1 MPASA
6 ERIKAMIVE
15 MNDSLTMLLDKAGN
29 NAELT
34 QRMYVT
40 RNDRN
45 PVNALCELS
54 TAEGFPITAAE
65 FLYDGEETCAAMC
78 RSVNGG
84 GVDTPDGW
92 DDVYEMFFAA
102 LDYMKK

>member
-1 MPASA
+1 
-6 ERIKAMIVE
+6 
-15 MNDSLTMLLDKAGN
+15 MNDSLTMLLEKAKN
-29 NAELT
+29 SAELT
-34 QRMYVT
+34 ERIYAT
-40 RNDRN
+40 RNENN
-45 PVNALCELS
+45 PVNALCALA

-65 FLYDGEETCAAMC
+65 LIYGGEETCAAMC

-102 LDYMKK
+102 LDYLNK

>member
-1 MPASA
+1 
-6 ERIKAMIVE
+6 
-15 MNDSLTMLLDKAGN
+15 MNDSLTMLLDRAKN
-29 NAELT
+29 NAKLT
-34 QRMYVT
+34 ERIYAT

-45 PVNALCELS
+45 PVNALCELA

-65 FLYDGEETCAAMC
+65 LLYEGEGTCAAMC

-102 LDYMKK
+102 LDYMVEKQRKF